1 MLEGDDGPE
10 LFEAQVK
17 KWAAKKRSMV
27 QGCKERKVPILLS
40 DSENCTAA
48 RDCDSLFFLHVMR

>member
-48 RDCDSLFFLHVMR
+48 